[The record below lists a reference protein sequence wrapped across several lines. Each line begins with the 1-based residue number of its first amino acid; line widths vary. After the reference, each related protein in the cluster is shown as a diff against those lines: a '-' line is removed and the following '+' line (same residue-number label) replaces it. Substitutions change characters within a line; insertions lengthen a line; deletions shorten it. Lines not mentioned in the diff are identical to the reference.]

1 MRGTGS
7 FIPFISGFLK
17 AEEPLLLHSSTGSDF
32 LALPQSFR
40 AVFLLTSSV

>member
-7 FIPFISGFLK
+7 FILFISGSLK
-17 AEEPLLLHSSTGSDF
+17 AEEPLLHSSTGSDF

-40 AVFLLTSSV
+40 ALFLLTSSV